1 MHGEDWYALQ
11 VYTGKEKWVASML
24 DERGHEVMLL
34 QYTVVHLWSDRRKR
48 IDRPVFPGYV
58 FCHFDAHLRS
68 PILAV
73 PGVLRIVGFG
83 RTPVPIE
90 HHEIEA
96 LARIADSGSC
106 VAPVPYLS
114 TGEWVRIRGGALDG
128 MIGRVITFRKG
139 LRVVV
144 SISLLKRS
152 VSLEVDHE
160 RLDRL
165 PSNDSLSIPPQQA
178 SPEKESSAPETE
190 TFLPVKRFT
199 RTPRPVTT
207 IPSTPKVSGYR

>member
-1 MHGEDWYALQ
+1 MWLVGGEFMYGEDWYALQ

-83 RTPVPIE
+83 GR
-90 HHEIEA
+90 
-96 LARIADSGSC
+96 R
-106 VAPVPYLS
+106 YLS
-114 TGEWVRIRGGALDG
+114 STMRSRRWRESPTRDL
-128 MIGRVITFRKG
+128 
-139 LRVVV
+139 V
-144 SISLLKRS
+144 S
-152 VSLEVDHE
+152 
-160 RLDRL
+160 RLF
-165 PSNDSLSIPPQQA
+165 PI
-178 SPEKESSAPETE
+178 
-190 TFLPVKRFT
+190 
-199 RTPRPVTT
+199 
-207 IPSTPKVSGYR
+207 